1 MAEDFVVEVT
11 YLEYLQEEGCMKD
24 NYVFRNND
32 FQEQNEI
39 QLHSAYRRLSS
50 ENLFRDITFKPSR
63 IKLGLR
69 R

>member
-1 MAEDFVVEVT
+1 
-11 YLEYLQEEGCMKD
+11 MKD

-50 ENLFRDITFKPSR
+50 ENLSRDTTFKPSR
-63 IKLGLR
+63 EKLGL
-69 R
+69 